1 MLKIQF
7 MHVHCIRLC
16 MLETYSYN
24 NVSHTI
30 DFLYILIKLIST
42 YHMLTIDNITTYCH
56 NSKLQL
62 ISITLLQKHIR
73 SDIYEI
79 DPFLYGGTRMC

>member
-1 MLKIQF
+1 
-7 MHVHCIRLC
+7 
-16 MLETYSYN
+16 
-24 NVSHTI
+24 
-30 DFLYILIKLIST
+30 
-42 YHMLTIDNITTYCH
+42 MLTIDNITTYSH

-73 SDIYEI
+73 SDIYKI